1 MNGLISVYERK
12 KKVII
17 RNIFQKIL
25 DRIKRPKVIG
35 TEYDDSPFERC
46 VMCGKLTTV
55 RKDTHIDFRGN
66 YEIGS
71 GQVCYECHK
80 RLTGEKPICSNKEIK
95 RLIDQLRKK

>member
-1 MNGLISVYERK
+1 M
-12 KKVII
+12 II

-35 TEYDDSPFERC
+35 TEYDDSQFERC

-55 RKDTHIDFRGN
+55 RKDTHIDFRDN
-66 YEIGS
+66 YEIGF

-80 RLTGEKPICSNKEIK
+80 RLTGEKPICSNEEMK

>member
-1 MNGLISVYERK
+1 M
-12 KKVII
+12 II

-55 RKDTHIDFRGN
+55 RKDTHLDFRDN
-66 YEIGS
+66 YEIGL
-71 GQVCYECHK
+71 GQMCYECDRK
-80 RLTGEKPICSNKEIK
+80 NNNNKPVCSEDEMR
-95 RLIDQLRKK
+95 RLIEQLRRK